1 MATEE
6 QKKENLIRVKNLMIA
21 GMAEAMWELFGE
33 SCYATMTQVGQDMLS
48 IMEKEMGLEI
58 AGENPKD
65 VLTEIGRLFVDEMGY
80 VDSFSV
86 DQEGN
91 KLHLH
96 VDNCR
101 GWAMTQ
107 QILKTGVEEPFTC
120 PIMNV
125 GQAALGRMGIQAH
138 RKITPRPDVKGS
150 TITFHWEE

>member
-6 QKKENLIRVKNLMIA
+6 QKKENLIRVKNLMIS
-21 GMAEAMWELFGE
+21 GMAKALWDLFGE
-33 SCYATMTQVGQDMLS
+33 SCYATMNEVGQDILQ

-58 AGENPKD
+58 AGEDPKD
-65 VLTEIGRLFVDEMGY
+65 VLTEIGRIFVDELGY

-86 DQEGN
+86 DGDGN
-91 KLHLH
+91 TLYLH

-107 QILKTGVEEPFTC
+107 QIMKTGVEEPFTC

-125 GQAALGRMGIQAH
+125 GQAAMRRLGKRAH

-150 TITFHWEE
+150 TITFTLEE